1 MSKNPL
7 EDEVK
12 RLERK
17 FGHKSAALGSTDFQ
31 FDAVPTGSLA
41 LDYALGTGG
50 WPLGHPVE
58 VFGQP
63 DIGKS
68 SVIGFSA
75 IRNAQAMGKFCA
87 IIAVE
92 PGFDREWAIKNGVDP
107 DKLIVVRPND
117 GEEAFNMLYDF
128 VSNDIIDFV
137 VFDSI
142 GAILRPSEA
151 GADTKP
157 SQGGAAVLIA
167 HGIKNILQPTWKNR
181 KGVIFLNQVRDNM
194 RSPIPGSV
202 ESPGG
207 WAVKHAAD
215 IRIHLKADG
224 IGYKEKV
231 NGDDVVVGRPIVAV
245 IKRNKLSEGTDR
257 RARFDYYQMET
268 ENRSIGI
275 DSAKDIRQVAV
286 RTQIFTKSGGWHYY
300 EDFPEGKI
308 NGEASVDIWM
318 RENPAVSE
326 KVRNLVLSEMV
337 KNNQNNIQKEQD
349 GD

>member
-1 MSKNPL
+1 MSNKKL

-17 FGHKSAALGSTDFQ
+17 FGHKAAALGSTDFQ

-75 IRNAQAMGKFCA
+75 IRNAQQMGKFCA

-92 PGFDREWAIKNGVDP
+92 PGFDKEWAVKNGVDP
-107 DKLIVVRPND
+107 DRLIVVRPND

-128 VSNDIIDFV
+128 VSNDVIDFV

-142 GAILRPSEA
+142 GAILRPSEV

-215 IRIHLKADG
+215 IRVHLKADG
-224 IGYKEKV
+224 MGYKQKV
-231 NGDDVVVGRPIVAV
+231 NGEDVVVGRPLVAL
-245 IKRNKLSEGTDR
+245 IKRNKLSEGSEK
-257 RARFDYYQMET
+257 RAKFDYYQMET
-268 ENRSIGI
+268 EDHKIGI
-275 DSAKDIRQVAV
+275 DRPKDVRQVAV
-286 RTQIFTKSGGWHYY
+286 RTQVFSKSGGWHYY
-300 EDFPEGKI
+300 DDFPDGKL
-308 NGEASVDIWM
+308 NGEASVDAWLK
-318 RENPAVSE
+318 ENPDECEKIRGAVLTAMLKKQESE
-326 KVRNLVLSEMV
+326 KETVNGE
-337 KNNQNNIQKEQD
+337 
-349 GD
+349 

>member
-7 EDEVK
+7 EEEVK

-17 FGHKSAALGSTDFQ
+17 FGYKAAALGSAEFQ

-63 DIGKS
+63 DVGKS
-68 SVIGFSA
+68 SIIGFSA
-75 IRNAQAMGKFCA
+75 IRNAQAMGKLCA

-92 PGFDREWAIKNGVDP
+92 PGFDKEWAVKNGVDP
-107 DKLIVVRPND
+107 DMLIVVRPND

-128 VSNDIIDFV
+128 VSNDIIDFI

-215 IRIHLKADG
+215 IRVHLKAAG
-224 IGYKEKV
+224 VGYKEKID
-231 NGDDVVVGRPIVAV
+231 GEDVVVGRPLVAI
-245 IKRNKLSEGTDR
+245 IKRNKLSEGSDK
-257 RARFDYYQMET
+257 RAKFDYYQMET
-268 ENRSIGI
+268 ENHEIGI
-275 DSAKDIRQVAV
+275 DGPKDVRQVAV
-286 RTQIFTKSGGWHYY
+286 RTQVFNKSGGWHYY
-300 EDFPEGKI
+300 DNFPDGKL
-308 NGEASVDIWM
+308 NGEASVDAWLK
-318 RENPAVSE
+318 ENPSE
-326 KVRNLVLSEMV
+326 LEKIRGQVFTAMIQRN
-337 KNNQNNIQKEQD
+337 KEAEEKD
-349 GD
+349 GE

>member
-1 MSKNPL
+1 LSKNPL
-7 EDEVK
+7 EEEVK

-17 FGHKSAALGSTDFQ
+17 FGYKAAALGSTEFQ
-31 FDAVPTGSLA
+31 LDAVPTGSLA

-75 IRNAQAMGKFCA
+75 IRNAQKMGKLCA

-107 DKLIVVRPND
+107 DMLIVVRPND

-128 VSNDIIDFV
+128 VSGDVIDFV

-194 RSPIPGSV
+194 RSPIPGAV

-215 IRIHLKADG
+215 IRIQLKADG

-231 NGDDVVVGRPIVAV
+231 NGEDVVVGRPLVAV
-245 IKRNKLSEGTDR
+245 IKRNKLSEGSDK
-257 RARFDYYQMET
+257 RAKFDYYQMET
-268 ENRSIGI
+268 ENHSIGI
-275 DSAKDIRQVAV
+275 DGVKDVRQVAV
-286 RTQIFTKSGGWHYY
+286 RTQVFNKSGGWHYY
-300 EDFPEGKI
+300 DKFPDGKL
-308 NGEASVDIWM
+308 NGEATVDVWL
-318 RENPAVSE
+318 RENPKESDKIRA
-326 KVRNLVLSEMV
+326 LVLTAMV
-337 KNNQNNIQKEQD
+337 KKNSEAAAEAKD
-349 GD
+349 GE